1 MCKSCRAR
9 QELSNEYLLAKIGF
23 DTAENEPFNFHN
35 FSSLQGFHFNRAV
48 VSFERRCEG
57 EELSMPSFARPRSG
71 TEMPSGRYARPDPL
85 GHDAGEERRKGMHD
99 REQLRGP
106 PAEQLCGEMR
116 RAGSSAIAGTTE
128 YYVHIALL
136 FSMARLFELAPI
148 FR

>member
-1 MCKSCRAR
+1 MGTADAD
-9 QELSNEYLLAKIGF
+9 LLQPAGL
-23 DTAENEPFNFHN
+23 E
-35 FSSLQGFHFNRAV
+35 
-48 VSFERRCEG
+48 VSHG
-57 EELSMPSFARPRSG
+57 
-71 TEMPSGRYARPDPL
+71 
-85 GHDAGEERRKGMHD
+85 DAGEERRKGMHD

-106 PAEQLCGEMR
+106 PAEQLYGEMR